1 MKDFAL
7 AGAAGY
13 VAPRHMQA
21 IKATGNQLVAALD
34 PSDSVGILDRYFPT
48 AKFFTE
54 FEKFDRHIDK
64 IRRQVCP
71 IDYLS
76 ICSPNYLHDAHIR
89 FALRS
94 GADAICEKPLVIN
107 PWNIDGIETIAKET
121 GRSVFSILQLRL
133 HPSIIALKDAV
144 AQKQDGHKHDVD
156 LTYITS
162 RGSWYQTS
170 WKGDLNKS
178 GGIATNIG
186 VHFFDMLQHIFGTL
200 QSNVVHLHDD
210 HRAAGY
216 LEFAKARVRWL
227 LSIDHNDLPENHSGE
242 VKTYRSVTVDGK
254 EIEFSAGFTD
264 LHTQSYEAILA
275 GQGFGIDQVRP
286 SIEIV
291 HAIRNAELSALS
303 GDYHPA
309 LKSKK

>member
-7 AGAAGY
+7 TGVAGY
-13 VAPRHMQA
+13 VAPRHMHA

-34 PSDSVGILDRYFPT
+34 PCDSVGILDRYSPT
-48 AKFFTE
+48 AKFFTH
-54 FEKFDRHIDK
+54 FENFDRHIDK
-64 IRRQVCP
+64 INRQGNS
-71 IDYLS
+71 IDFLS

-107 PWNIDGIETIAKET
+107 PWNIDGIQAISEET

-133 HPSIIALKDAV
+133 HPSISALKSAV
-144 AQKQDGHKHDVD
+144 DQGPSDRKYDVD
-156 LTYITS
+156 MTYITS

-170 WKGDLNKS
+170 WKGDIDKS

-186 VHFFDMLQHIFGTL
+186 VHFFDMLHTIFGPL
-200 QSNVVHLHDD
+200 QSNIVHLHDC

-216 LEFAKARVRWL
+216 LEFSKARVRWV
-227 LSIDHNDLPENHSGE
+227 LSIDQNDLPDNHTSE
-242 VKTYRSVTVDGK
+242 VKTHRSITVDGE
-254 EIEFSAGFTD
+254 EIEFSEGFTD
-264 LHTQSYEAILA
+264 LHTQSYEAILN
-275 GQGFGIDQVRP
+275 GQGFGIEQARP

-291 HAIRNAELSALS
+291 HAIRNAELSPLS

-309 LKSKK
+309 LKSIA